1 MFKEDLELELRK
13 ALGEDVS
20 LEVPPDSSLGDF
32 ALPCFQFSKK
42 LKKSPQDVAK
52 DIIKKIKLSFIEK
65 TEIKG
70 AYLNFFVKKDLLA
83 EKLFDQI
90 NKEQNNYGSLNLGKG
105 KKIVIDFSSPNV
117 AKPFSIGHL
126 RSTIIGNSLYK
137 MYSFLGYKVERLNYL
152 GDWGTQFGVM
162 ISAYLKWGD
171 KKKLEKE
178 GINYLVSLYIK
189 FHKEEEEN
197 PDLHEE
203 AKEWFKKLEGGDKK
217 ALELWK
223 LFREISLE
231 EFKKIYKILD
241 VEFDSFDG
249 ESSVKDQVNATID
262 FIKKKDIVEE
272 SEGALVVKIEKLPPC
287 MLVKTDETTTYASR
301 DLTAIQSRD
310 KLFSPVKIIYV
321 VGGEQK
327 LHFQQ
332 VFQVAKKAGLT
343 SAELIHVDFGF
354 YLGQDGKK
362 LSTRKGKIILMEDV
376 LNETIELAL
385 KTIKEKNPELK
396 NKEEVSKMI
405 GVGAV
410 MFGDL
415 ANDRIKDIIF
425 DMEKIL
431 DFNGDTGPY
440 LQYTHARA
448 CSILRK
454 APKIELKTDLKILKE
469 KVEHDL
475 MVQLS
480 KFNSAITDSVQ
491 NHKPHI
497 LARYLIELARLFNE
511 FYQKHPV
518 ISDDE
523 DLMKSR
529 LLLVH
534 SARQVIF
541 NGLTLLG
548 IKAPMEM

>member
-1 MFKEDLELELRK
+1 MFEEELKKELKNILKEEINLET
-13 ALGEDVS
+13 
-20 LEVPPDSSLGDF
+20 PPNSELGDF
-32 ALPCFQFSKK
+32 ALPCFEYSKK
-42 LKKSPQDVAK
+42 LKKSPQDIAQE
-52 DIIKKIKLSFIEK
+52 ITKKIKLYFIEK

-70 AYLNFFVKKDLLA
+70 AYLNFFIKKHLVA

-90 NKEQNNYGSLNLGKG
+90 YKEQNNYGAKNLGKN
-105 KKIVIDFSSPNV
+105 KTIAIDYSHPNV
-117 AKPFSIGHL
+117 AKPFNIGHL
-126 RSTIIGNSLYK
+126 RSTIIGNSIYK
-137 MYSFLGYKVERLNYL
+137 MYTFLGYKVQRLNYL
-152 GDWGTQFGVM
+152 GDWGTQFGAM

-189 FHKEEEEN
+189 FHKEEENN
-197 PDLHEE
+197 PELHEE
-203 AKEWFKKLEGGDKK
+203 AKEWFKKLEQGDKK

-223 LFREISLE
+223 SFKDISIK
-231 EFKKIYKILD
+231 EFKKIYDILE

-249 ESSVKDQVNATID
+249 ESSVKDLVEETVEL
-262 FIKKKDIVEE
+262 IKKKKISEE
-272 SEGALVVKIEKLPPC
+272 SEGALIVKLQGMPPC
-287 MLVKTDETTTYASR
+287 MLFKTDETTTYASR
-301 DLTAIQSRD
+301 DLAAIRARN
-310 KLFSPVKIIYV
+310 KLYSPAKIIYV
-321 VGGEQK
+321 VGAEQK

-332 VFQVAKKAGLT
+332 VFAVAKKT
-343 SAELIHVDFGF
+343 SWDTAELIHVDFGL

-376 LNETIELAL
+376 LQETIELAL

-396 NKEEVSKMI
+396 NKEETARMV
-405 GVGAV
+405 GVGAI

-415 ANDRIKDIIF
+415 ANDRVKDVIF

-448 CSILRK
+448 YSILRK

-469 KVEHDL
+469 KVEHDIL
-475 MVQLS
+475 IQLAR
-480 KFNSAITDSVQ
+480 FGNTIIDSAQ

-518 ISDDE
+518 ISE
-523 DLMKSR
+523 DKELMKAR
-529 LLLVH
+529 LLIVH

-541 NGLTLLG
+541 NGLNLLG